1 MDVLL
6 YAEEDDKDSRKL
18 IEEALNESIELAPEY
33 TSKFDTLM
41 KKLTDTEDNEMILL
55 LQPQLEHFRLNK
67 SKYGGSYKVAEYDTS
82 SLKQYNI
89 SCFYA
94 LCLTEL
100 RDGKYLI
107 NKSYFREFQWITHLD
122 NRLHTKAT
130 FPNKF

>member
-1 MDVLL
+1 MNVLL
-6 YAEEDDKDSRKL
+6 YDEVDDKDSRKL

-41 KKLTDTEDNEMILL
+41 KILTDTEDNEMILL

-67 SKYGGSYKVAEYDTS
+67 SKYGGSYKVAEYDKS

-122 NRLHTKAT
+122 NRLHTKVT